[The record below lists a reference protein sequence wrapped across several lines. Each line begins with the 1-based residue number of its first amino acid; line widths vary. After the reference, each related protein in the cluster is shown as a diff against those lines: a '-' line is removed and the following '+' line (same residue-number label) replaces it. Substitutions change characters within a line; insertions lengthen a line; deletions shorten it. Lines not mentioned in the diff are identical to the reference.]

1 MSEDLVQLED
11 KGAYALIR
19 LNRPEKRNAMSSAAR
34 RALMDR
40 LAAVRG
46 VHKVVVLTGNGVSF
60 CSGVDLK
67 EAAAAESSGDTLARE
82 AASREWIDALL
93 AIQRHPAVFIA
104 AVNGFALGGGT
115 SLIHVCDLAIAADEA
130 EMGMPE
136 MGFGTYPG
144 MAGPATQL
152 RLAPKHAAWM
162 VLTAKRIDGPTAER
176 WGMVNRSVP
185 LAKLM
190 QEADALAR
198 HVSQFDTTALA
209 ESKRALVMI
218 PNQIRD
224 FSSAFEHGMVVNAA
238 IRANSDAQRAGLDRF
253 ARGELNAGQGKQT

>member
-1 MSEDLVQLED
+1 MAEDLVQLED
-11 KGAYALIR
+11 RGAYALIR
-19 LNRPEKRNAMSSAAR
+19 LNRPEKRNAMSSVAR
-34 RALMDR
+34 RALMER
-40 LAAVRG
+40 LAQVHG

-67 EAAAAESSGDTLARE
+67 EAAAAETAGNAQARE
-82 AASREWIDALL
+82 AASREWIGALM

-152 RLAPKHAAWM
+152 RLLPKHAAWM
-162 VLTAKRIDGPTAER
+162 ILTARRIDGRTAER
-176 WGMVNRSVP
+176 WGMVNSSVP
-185 LAKLM
+185 LARLM
-190 QEADALAR
+190 EEADALAR
-198 HVSQFDTTALA
+198 HVGQFDATALA
-209 ESKRALVMI
+209 ESKRALAMI
-218 PNQIRD
+218 PNHISE
-224 FSSAFEHGMVVNAA
+224 FSNGFEYGMAVNAA
-238 IRANSDAQRAGLDRF
+238 IRAKSDAQRQGLDRF
-253 ARGELNAGQGKQT
+253 ARGEPNVGQGKQS